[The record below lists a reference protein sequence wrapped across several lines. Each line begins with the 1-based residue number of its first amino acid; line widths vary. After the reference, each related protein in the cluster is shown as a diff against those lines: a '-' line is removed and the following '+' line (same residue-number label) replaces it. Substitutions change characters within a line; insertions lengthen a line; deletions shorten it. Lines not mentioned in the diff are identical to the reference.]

1 MKTSR
6 SFYKRALIVT
16 LILCAA
22 IVIGVPIYRYALPE
36 PEHCA
41 LCEYRELHHAPVLMN
56 LATGEVV
63 ELSVEPRTGVF
74 RLVVGAGVSGCSSG
88 GDLCEVRLPQAGV
101 AMNDGLFC
109 RKHRLVLAVAEGRG
123 YALLDLHEAGKAIP
137 YVVAKG
143 VEYEINGYSVS
154 VAKAS
159 DGLLSA
165 WEIRAAKSSTKQRM
179 SKCVSR

>member
-6 SFYKRALIVT
+6 SFYKRALVVT

-56 LATGEVV
+56 LATGEIV
-63 ELSVEPRTGVF
+63 ELPVVPRTGVF
-74 RLVVGAGVSGCSSG
+74 RLVVGAGVSGCSIG

-109 RKHRLVLAVAEGRG
+109 HKHRLMLAVAEGRG

-137 YVVAKG
+137 YVVANG

-154 VAKAS
+154 VSKTTE
-159 DGLLSA
+159 GLLSA
-165 WEIRAAKSSTKQRM
+165 WEIKASKHLKQ
-179 SKCVSR
+179 

>member
-1 MKTSR
+1 MLKTSR
-6 SFYKRALIVT
+6 SFYKRALVVT

-63 ELSVEPRTGVF
+63 ELSVELRMGVF
-74 RLVVGAGVSGCSSG
+74 RLVAGAGISGCSIG
-88 GDLCEVRLPQAGV
+88 GQSCEVTLPQAGV
-101 AMNDGLFC
+101 AKNDGLFC
-109 RKHRLVLAVAEGRG
+109 RKHRIMLAVAEGRG
-123 YALLDLHEAGKAIP
+123 YALLDLHEAGEAIP
-137 YVVAKG
+137 YVVANG

-154 VAKAS
+154 VAKAEN
-159 DGLLSA
+159 GLLSVLKIKA
-165 WEIRAAKSSTKQRM
+165 TPNPMQ
-179 SKCVSR
+179 

>member
-6 SFYKRALIVT
+6 SFYKQAIIVT

-36 PEHCA
+36 SEHCA

-63 ELSVEPRTGVF
+63 ELFVELRTGVF
-74 RLVVGAGVSGCSSG
+74 RLVAGAGVSGCSIG
-88 GDLCEVRLPQAGV
+88 GQSCEVTLPQAGV

-109 RKHRLVLAVAEGRG
+109 RKHRLVLAVVEGRG
-123 YALLDLHEAGKAIP
+123 YALLNLHEAGKTIP
-137 YVVAKG
+137 YVVANG

-154 VAKAS
+154 VARAE
-159 DGLLSA
+159 DGLLAA
-165 WEIRAAKSSTKQRM
+165 WEVRAVMPRQ
-179 SKCVSR
+179 